1 MCNERKGM
9 TITRELPAAI
19 ILAAGVALGSSG
31 TASADGP
38 VQQSPGELSGTYT
51 YESDTGRV
59 NTWVI
64 TPCGPG
70 CADVAVTPVTD
81 PRVVPYGGR
90 ALLDNGRWG
99 MAVQYAEAVRCKP
112 PNDNVTVPGT
122 VVFAFDPAT
131 LDGTA
136 VNTQSVP
143 ACGDPA
149 EVTYES
155 GFSLAKVA

>member
-1 MCNERKGM
+1 M
-9 TITRELPAAI
+9 TITRGLPATI
-19 ILAAGVALGSSG
+19 MLAASVALGSAG
-31 TASADGP
+31 TAFADGP
-38 VQQSPGELSGTYT
+38 PMPSPGELSGSYR

-70 CADVAVTPVTD
+70 CADIAVTPVTD
-81 PRVVPYGGR
+81 PRVVPYSGR
-90 ALLDNGRWG
+90 ALLTDGRWA
-99 MAVQYAEAVRCKP
+99 MTVEYPEAVRCKP

-122 VVFAFDPAT
+122 VVFVFEAAT

-136 VNTQSVP
+136 FNTQNAP

-149 EVTYES
+149 DAAYQS
-155 GFSLAKVA
+155 NFRLAKIV

>member
-1 MCNERKGM
+1 M
-9 TITRELPAAI
+9 TITRELAPTVIVVAGLAI
-19 ILAAGVALGSSG
+19 GSAGI
-31 TASADGP
+31 ASADGP
-38 VQQSPGELSGTYT
+38 LQPSPGELSGTYR

-81 PRVVPYGGR
+81 SRVVPYRGR
-90 ALLDNGRWG
+90 ALLNNGRWD
-99 MAVQYAEAVRCKP
+99 MTVQYPEAVRCKP
-112 PNDNVTVPGT
+112 PNDFVTVPGT
-122 VVFAFDPAT
+122 VAFSFEAAT

-136 VNTQSVP
+136 VNVQDAP

-149 EVTYES
+149 GAAYQS
-155 GFSLAKVA
+155 NFSLVKSA

>member
-1 MCNERKGM
+1 M
-9 TITRELPAAI
+9 TITRELPAVL
-19 ILAAGVALGSSG
+19 ILAAGMTIGSAG

-38 VQQSPGELSGTYT
+38 LQSSPGELSGTYT

-81 PRVVPYGGR
+81 PRVKPYGGR
-90 ALLDNGRWG
+90 ALLNNGRWG

-122 VVFAFDPAT
+122 VVFAFEADT
-131 LDGTA
+131 LNGTA
-136 VNTQSVP
+136 VNTQSAP

-149 EVTYES
+149 EVTYQS
-155 GFSLAKVA
+155 NFSLAKIA

>member
-1 MCNERKGM
+1 M
-9 TITRELPAAI
+9 TIIRGLPATI
-19 ILAAGVALGSSG
+19 IAAVSVALGSAG

-38 VQQSPGELSGTYT
+38 IQPSPGELSGTYR

-81 PRVVPYGGR
+81 PRVMPYGGR
-90 ALLDNGRWG
+90 ALLNSGRWD
-99 MAVQYAEAVRCKP
+99 MAVEYAEAVRCKP
-112 PNDNVTVPGT
+112 PNDTVTVPGT
-122 VVFAFDPAT
+122 VAFSFEAAT

-136 VNTQSVP
+136 VNIQKVA

-149 EVTYES
+149 DAAYQT
-155 GFSLAKVA
+155 GFSLVKTA

>member
-1 MCNERKGM
+1 M
-9 TITRELPAAI
+9 TITREMPAAI
-19 ILAAGVALGSSG
+19 ILAVGVAIGSAG

-38 VQQSPGELSGTYT
+38 LQPSPGELSGTYS

-90 ALLDNGRWG
+90 ALLNNGRWD
-99 MAVQYAEAVRCKP
+99 MTVQYAHAVRCKP
-112 PNDNVTVPGT
+112 PNDNATVPGT
-122 VVFAFDPAT
+122 VVFAFEAAT

-136 VNTQSVP
+136 VNTQTDA

-149 EVTYES
+149 GATYEG
-155 GFSLAKVA
+155 GFSLVKVA

>member
-1 MCNERKGM
+1 M
-9 TITRELPAAI
+9 TITRGLPATI
-19 ILAAGVALGSSG
+19 ILAAGVALGSAG

-38 VQQSPGELSGTYT
+38 PQPFPGELSGTYR
-51 YESDTGRV
+51 YESDTGRI

-81 PRVVPYGGR
+81 PRVLPYAGR
-90 ALLDNGRWG
+90 ALLNNGRWD
-99 MAVQYAEAVRCKP
+99 MTVQYPEAVRCRP
-112 PNDNVTVPGT
+112 PNDYVTVPGT
-122 VVFAFDPAT
+122 VMFSFEAAT

-136 VNTQSVP
+136 VNVQDAA

-149 EVTYES
+149 GAAYQS
-155 GFSLAKVA
+155 GFSLAKSA

>member
-1 MCNERKGM
+1 
-9 TITRELPAAI
+9 
-19 ILAAGVALGSSG
+19 
-31 TASADGP
+31 
-38 VQQSPGELSGTYT
+38 LSGTYR

-90 ALLDNGRWG
+90 ALRNDGRWAMTVEYPG
-99 MAVQYAEAVRCKP
+99 AVRCKP
-112 PNDNVTVPGT
+112 PNDSVTVPGT
-122 VVFAFDPAT
+122 VVFSFEAAT
-131 LDGTA
+131 LNGTA
-136 VNTQSVP
+136 FNTQNVA

-149 EVTYES
+149 DAAYQS
-155 GFSLAKVA
+155 GFSLVKIV

>member
-1 MCNERKGM
+1 M
-9 TITRELPAAI
+9 TISRGLPAAI
-19 ILAAGVALGSSG
+19 ILAAGVAIASPG

-38 VQQSPGELSGTYT
+38 LQPSPGELSGTYS

-59 NTWVI
+59 TTWVI

-90 ALLDNGRWG
+90 ALLNGGRWD
-99 MAVQYAEAVRCKP
+99 MTVDYAHAVRCKP
-112 PNDNVTVPGT
+112 PNDSVTVPGT
-122 VVFAFDPAT
+122 VAFSFEAAT
-131 LDGTA
+131 LTGTA
-136 VNTQSVP
+136 VNTQSAA

-149 EVTYES
+149 GATYQT